1 MNLESVFRRA
11 LCTAS
16 DGEVETAEPRAFA
29 SRELEV
35 TRVLVPALESPVAAA
50 TGL

>member
-16 DGEVETAEPRAFA
+16 DGEVKTAKLRAFA
-29 SRELEV
+29 RKELEV
-35 TRVLVPALESPVAAA
+35 TRVLVSALESPVAAA